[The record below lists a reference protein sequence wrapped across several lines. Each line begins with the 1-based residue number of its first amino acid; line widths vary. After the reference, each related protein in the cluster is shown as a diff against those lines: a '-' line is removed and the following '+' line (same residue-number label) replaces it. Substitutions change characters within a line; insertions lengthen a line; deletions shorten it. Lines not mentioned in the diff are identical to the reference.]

1 LPADEKEKSMNRRA
15 IAAVI
20 FFAVCLFLYMENMA
34 PSYNSDD
41 SPETTVAYKTLGIQH
56 PPGYPLATLTG
67 KIFTLIPAGSVAFRS
82 NMAAVVLNLLAA
94 FAVYLLA
101 VRVFGMAPVKA
112 APGLIEAAALT
123 AAALYVFSSSSWLQG
138 SIAKGSIYA
147 LNSLLLCLCL
157 LSLFKLEDSRRYLYL
172 FALLYGLSMCNHW
185 TSMMAAAPGV
195 VYYLVMKRKS
205 LKPRHFAIASLFF
218 ALGLFAY
225 IYVPVRNAGNP
236 VYAWGDVRSVK
247 DLLWLVSRAQYSGME
262 VRHSFS
268 DTLGLLKFYLKNL
281 FTFEYPWPIAL
292 AVLPGAAALAFYLP
306 AEGGA
311 LAIAFVMLVAG
322 VASLATPPPNTE
334 WITKPYLVSTNI
346 FAGIFVS
353 FALFFILSAVKKAS
367 IRSALSWA
375 ALIAFSCVM
384 IVTGRPDYS
393 RYYIGYDYSKNLA
406 KSLSSGCVFFTEGDM
421 NVGASL
427 YLTLVDGEKFA
438 PVIPV
443 VSAYPWY
450 VAQLKRNYGAFM
462 NFPDT
467 SGDVKSYIAGVIDGN
482 KGKDFFY
489 SNVFTKELVEN
500 RSIVPEGIVYR
511 IIDGSKREVI
521 TDMYMKFYSL
531 RGIIGDRIRY
541 DEFTRRL
548 VVENYAMA
556 YFNIADILRN
566 AGDNAAAGL
575 FYEKG
580 LFFYEN
586 HGAFINAGLS
596 YYMSGRF
603 DRALEMW
610 QKALESGPN
619 DPVVYSNIGFIYAST
634 KDYAKAREY
643 VNKALILDPANQT
656 ALKLSKSLENK
667 GASK

>member
-1 LPADEKEKSMNRRA
+1 VKKSA
-15 IAAVI
+15 VAAAI
-20 FFAVCLFLYMENMA
+20 FFAVCIFLYMENMA

-67 KIFTLIPAGSVAFRS
+67 KIFTLIPAGSAAFRS

-101 VRVFGMAPVKA
+101 GRVFRA
-112 APGLIEAAALT
+112 APGKAAEGAIEAAALT
-123 AAALYVFSSSSWLQG
+123 AAALYIFSSSSWLQG

-157 LSLFKLEDSRRYLYL
+157 LALFKIEDSPGYFYL
-172 FALLYGLSMCNHW
+172 FAMLYGLSMCNHW
-185 TSMMAAAPGV
+185 TSMLAAAPGV
-195 VYYLVMKRKS
+195 VYYIVMKREY
-205 LKPRHFAIASLFF
+205 LKPRHFVLATLFF
-218 ALGLFAY
+218 VLGLLAY
-225 IYVPVRNAGNP
+225 IYVPIRNAGNP
-236 VYAWGDVRSVK
+236 VYAWGDVRSIK

-262 VRHSFS
+262 VRHTFS
-268 DTLGLLKFYLKNL
+268 DTAGLLKFYLKNL

-292 AVLPGAAALAFYLP
+292 AVLPGAAAIAFYMP

-311 LAIAFVMLVAG
+311 LAVAFVMLVFG
-322 VASLATPPPNTE
+322 VASFATPPPNTE

-346 FAGIFVS
+346 FAGV
-353 FALFFILSAVKKAS
+353 FAAFAIFFILGAVKKEK
-367 IRSALSWA
+367 IRSVLSWTALA
-375 ALIAFSCVM
+375 AVSCVM
-384 IVTGRPDYS
+384 IFAGRPDYS

-406 KSLSSGCVFFTEGDM
+406 KSLSPGCVFFTEGDM
-421 NVGASL
+421 NVGSSL

-450 VAQLKRNYGAFM
+450 VAQLKRNYGTFV
-462 NFPDT
+462 NFPET
-467 SGDVKSYIAGVIDGN
+467 SGVVKTYIAGVIDGN
-482 KGKDFFY
+482 KGGDFYY
-489 SNVFTKELVEN
+489 SNVFTKELVAN
-500 RSIVPEGIVYR
+500 RNIVPDGIVYR

-521 TDMYMKFYSL
+521 TDMYMKLYSL
-531 RGIIGDRIRY
+531 RGIIGDKIRY

-556 YFNIADILRN
+556 YFNLADILRN
-566 AGDNAAAGL
+566 AGNNAAAGL

-580 LFFYEN
+580 LFFYAN

-603 DRALEMW
+603 DRAMEMW

-619 DPVVYSNIGFIYAST
+619 DPVVYSNMAFVYASM
-634 KDYAKAREY
+634 KDYAKAGEY
-643 VNKALILDPANQT
+643 VGKALMLDPANQS
-656 ALKLSKSLENK
+656 ALNLSKAIEKAGLAK
-667 GASK
+667 

>member
-1 LPADEKEKSMNRRA
+1 MNRRA
-15 IAAVI
+15 IAVVI
-20 FFAVCLFLYMENMA
+20 FFAAALFIYMENMA

-56 PPGYPLATLTG
+56 PPGYPLATLIG
-67 KIFTLIPAGSVAFRS
+67 KIFTLIPDGSAAFRS
-82 NMAAVVLNLLAA
+82 NMAAVVLNLFAA

-101 VRVFGMAPVKA
+101 GRVFRMAPGKTI
-112 APGLIEAAALT
+112 PGVIEAAALT

-157 LSLFKLEDSRRYLYL
+157 LSLFKLEDSPGYLYL

-185 TSMMAAAPGV
+185 TSMLAAAPGV

-205 LKPRHFAIASLFF
+205 LKPRHFAFAALFF
-218 ALGLFAY
+218 VLGLLAY

-236 VYAWGDVRSVK
+236 VYAWGDVRSLK

-262 VRHSFS
+262 VRHKFS
-268 DTLGLLKFYLKNL
+268 DTAGLLKFYLKNL

-292 AVLPGAAALAFYLP
+292 AILPGAAAIAFYLP

-311 LAIAFVMLVAG
+311 LVIAFAMLVAG
-322 VASLATPPPNTE
+322 VASFATPPPNTE

-346 FAGIFVS
+346 FAGIFAS
-353 FALFFILSAVKKAS
+353 FTMFFILSAVKKER

-375 ALIAFSCVM
+375 ALIALSCVM
-384 IVTGRPDYS
+384 IAAGRPDYS

-406 KSLSSGCVFFTEGDM
+406 KSLSPGCVFFTEGDM
-421 NVGASL
+421 NVGSSL

-438 PVIPV
+438 PVISV

-450 VAQLKRNYGAFM
+450 VAQLKRNYGEFI

-467 SGDVKSYIAGVIDGN
+467 SGDVKSYIAGVIGGN

-500 RSIVPEGIVYR
+500 RNIVPDGIVYR
-511 IIDGSKREVI
+511 IIDGSKKRGHHRHVHEVL
-521 TDMYMKFYSL
+521 FAE
-531 RGIIGDRIRY
+531 GHH
-541 DEFTRRL
+541 RRQDK
-548 VVENYAMA
+548 V
-556 YFNIADILRN
+556 
-566 AGDNAAAGL
+566 
-575 FYEKG
+575 
-580 LFFYEN
+580 
-586 HGAFINAGLS
+586 
-596 YYMSGRF
+596 
-603 DRALEMW
+603 
-610 QKALESGPN
+610 
-619 DPVVYSNIGFIYAST
+619 
-634 KDYAKAREY
+634 
-643 VNKALILDPANQT
+643 
-656 ALKLSKSLENK
+656 
-667 GASK
+667 